1 MKCLIKA
8 YKEKGWIFLETRNLI
23 IETAKELLVERGYH
37 DLKVADIC
45 RTAGLGKGTFYYY
58 FEHKSQL
65 IDIIGMMLINEIEYQ
80 INQLDNQKNTDAMI
94 IDLFNIFIDFSI
106 EKRQIMNNLLAATSE
121 SEWMNSLRTGYKP
134 FRKVIALKLFND
146 ESASSLFKV
155 KYIMGIVDFYIKE
168 EILDNNISKDDR
180 ILSVYIKMIM
190 SGIDSVSE
198 NDFK

>member
-168 EILDNNISKDDR
+168 EILDNNIAKDDR

>member
-80 INQLDNQKNTDAMI
+80 INQLDKQKNTDAMI

-168 EILDNNISKDDR
+168 EILDNNIAKDDR

>member
-1 MKCLIKA
+1 M
-8 YKEKGWIFLETRNLI
+8 FLETRNLI

-168 EILDNNISKDDR
+168 EILDNNIAKDDR

>member
-1 MKCLIKA
+1 M
-8 YKEKGWIFLETRNLI
+8 ETRNLI

-80 INQLDNQKNTDAMI
+80 INQLDNQKTIDAMI

-106 EKRQIMNNLLAATSE
+106 EKRQLVNNLLSATSE
-121 SEWMNSLRTGYKP
+121 SEWMNSVRTGYKP

-168 EILDNNISKDDR
+168 EILDNNIAKDDS